1 MWGWGILWFVDIIK
15 GPGSFLLPVPSSLD
29 TILVLSLLLLMVR
42 RWQLQFQAFYPDKTS
57 SRVGKGLFVSSLS
70 LKRVRKTSP
79 QIQSR
84 LGLNTHWLVP
94 ASALELSLGR
104 VMCRIGGNPNKSG
117 LCLQE
122 TRREM
127 TIG

>member
-29 TILVLSLLLLMVR
+29 TILVLGLLLLMVR

-57 SRVGKGLFVSSLS
+57 SRVGKGLCFFLESQKSE
-70 LKRVRKTSP
+70 KNFP